1 MEAMTI
7 CPHCG
12 GNACYEQQVN
22 EEVTTHFCFGCGFT
36 TSTLMEVNSKVVLDT
51 LANSPE
57 LYKDLMFVDKD
68 NRVWFPSTMT
78 LPGKGMVFVDG
89 TAKENWQWAA
99 VNAIEI
105 AEEEKKNFPK
115 DQTHKMDMKNIQHFA
130 KEDFMEALDSIGF
143 FNVAEQK

>member
-1 MEAMTI
+1 METMI
-7 CPHCG
+7 VCPHCG

-36 TSTLMEVNSKVVLDT
+36 TSTLMEVNSKVTVDT

-57 LYKDLMFVDKD
+57 LYKDIMFVDKD
-68 NRVWFPSTMT
+68 NKVWFPSTMT

-89 TAKENWQWAA
+89 TSKENWQWAA
-99 VNAIEI
+99 VSAIEI

-115 DQTHKMDMKNIQHFA
+115 DQTHKMDMKNINHFDQG
-130 KEDFMEALDSIGF
+130 DFMEALDKIGF
-143 FNVAEQK
+143 FEVAEQE